1 MDSRDGVE
9 IHFET
14 RGTGDPALVFVHGW
28 SCDRGYWKHQLDHFA
43 RNHQVVTIDLAGHGE
58 SGLDRK
64 NWTLQG
70 FAEDLVAVVEALH
83 LKKLVLIGHSMGGDV
98 IVEAGKL
105 LGDRIVGL
113 IWVDVYRQLGHPS
126 TPEQTERFLAPFR
139 ADFVRTTNRF
149 VRGMFLTD
157 SDKALVDWVAAD
169 MSAGG
174 EVALKI
180 LEVNLHTFERQV
192 TSTLPSLR
200 APIVSI
206 NPDNRPVDIA
216 GMLRHG
222 VRVILMPAVGHFPM
236 MEKPDSFNQVLS
248 KVIEELVEPNAKR

>member
-43 RNHQVVTIDLAGHGE
+43 RNHLVVTLDLAGHGE

-64 NWTLQG
+64 NWTLEG
-70 FAEDLVAVVEALH
+70 FVEDLVAVVEALH
-83 LKKLVLIGHSMGGDV
+83 LKKAVLIGHSMGGDV
-98 IVEAGKL
+98 IVEAAKL
-105 LGDRIVGL
+105 LGDRVVGL
-113 IWVDVYRQLGHPS
+113 VWVDVYRQLGHPS
-126 TPEQTERFLAPFR
+126 SPEQTERFLAPFR

-149 VRGMFLTD
+149 VREMFLPD

-180 LEVNLHTFERQV
+180 LEVDLYTFERQV
-192 TSTLPSLR
+192 TDTLPSLR
-200 APIVSI
+200 TPIVSI
-206 NPDNRPVDIA
+206 NPDYRPVDVA
-216 GMLRHG
+216 DMLRHG
-222 VRVILMPAVGHFPM
+222 VRVVLMPAVGHFPM
-236 MEKPDSFNQVLS
+236 VEKPDSFNQVLS
-248 KVIEELVEPNAKR
+248 KVIEELIEPNAKR

>member
-1 MDSRDGVE
+1 
-9 IHFET
+9 
-14 RGTGDPALVFVHGW
+14 
-28 SCDRGYWKHQLDHFA
+28 
-43 RNHQVVTIDLAGHGE
+43 VVTLDLAGHGE
-58 SGLDRK
+58 SGLDRE

-70 FAEDLVAVVEALH
+70 FVEDLVAVVEALH
-83 LKKLVLIGHSMGGDV
+83 LKKAVLIGHSMGGDV

-126 TPEQTERFLAPFR
+126 PPEQTERFLAPFR

-149 VRGMFLTD
+149 VRGMFLPD

-180 LEVNLHTFERQV
+180 LEVDLYTFERQV
-192 TSTLPSLR
+192 TDTLPSLR
-200 APIVSI
+200 TPIVSI
-206 NPDNRPVDIA
+206 
-216 GMLRHG
+216 
-222 VRVILMPAVGHFPM
+222 
-236 MEKPDSFNQVLS
+236 KPGLS
-248 KVIEELVEPNAKR
+248 AC

>member
-14 RGTGDPALVFVHGW
+14 HGTGDPALVFVHGW

-43 RNHQVVTIDLAGHGE
+43 RNHQVVTLDLAAHGQ

-70 FAEDLVAVVEALH
+70 FVDDLVAVVEALH
-83 LKKLVLIGHSMGGDV
+83 LKKAVLVGHSMGGDV
-98 IVEAGKL
+98 IVEAAKL
-105 LGDRIVGL
+105 LVDRIVGL
-113 IWVDVYRQLGHPS
+113 VWVDVYRQLGHPS
-126 TPEQTERFLAPFR
+126 SPEQTERFLAPFR
-139 ADFVRTTNRF
+139 ADFLRTTNRF
-149 VRGMFLTD
+149 VREMFLPD
-157 SDKALVDWVAAD
+157 SDKALVDGVAAD

-192 TSTLPSLR
+192 TDTLPSLR
-200 APIVSI
+200 TPIVSI
-206 NPDNRPVDIA
+206 NPDYRPVDVA
-216 GMLRHG
+216 DMLRHG
-222 VRVILMPAVGHFPM
+222 VRVVLMPAVGHFPM
-236 MEKPDSFNQVLS
+236 VEKPDSFNQVLS
-248 KVIEELVEPNAKR
+248 KVIEELIEPNAKR